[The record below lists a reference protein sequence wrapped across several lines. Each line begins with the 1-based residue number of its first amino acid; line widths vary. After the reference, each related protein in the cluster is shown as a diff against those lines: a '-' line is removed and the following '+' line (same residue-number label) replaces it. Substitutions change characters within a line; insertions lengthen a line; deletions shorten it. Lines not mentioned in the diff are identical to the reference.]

1 MILLEVVTAISL
13 ILAVGGLTASIYFYV
28 KDRTAKRVLIKR
40 EQDVSRR
47 MFELAI
53 LKELGDR
60 IGYSL
65 DVQQIVD
72 VITGSLHQFID
83 YSAVSYMLL
92 GPEKVIFKMHLER
105 SVHQRF
111 VNDIKDRMLGS
122 LSALLDREITKKD
135 VKDVISGAII
145 VEELDEPVRSF
156 FNIPLVIDEKVV
168 GVLTVADT
176 KSGLYKEEEMT
187 ILYKI
192 IQQASKA
199 VTSLQGVVKAEQAKV
214 NAMVESMADGV
225 VMTDTDYRILV
236 ANPSV
241 HAIIGKTNKTDL
253 TIFDFIDN
261 LEGKFDIRGKL
272 EESVKLN
279 KPFKSEEVLIRDSF
293 YKIFVFPVNANT
305 GEGEEKN
312 VVGGVVIFH
321 DVTAERSIEQ
331 IREQFTSMIV
341 HELRTPLSGINKIS
355 ELLRAGAEK
364 IAKKDYDEYVH
375 MISADSSSM
384 LELVND
390 ILDVA
395 KLEAGKFDVR
405 KEPNDVRALVQNRY
419 DFFKPS
425 ADDAKLM
432 FHAVYD
438 KQLPKEVSLDQAAIK
453 QVMNNLISNAIKF
466 TKADGTVEIIVAK
479 HVKGARVADEFATI
493 PAKAS
498 IPLPEDAFV
507 DAPDSLLVAVSDT
520 GPGISTAGI
529 KELFTK
535 FKQLDTKS
543 ETGLKG
549 TGLGLAI
556 VKGVIEEH
564 GGTIGVVSEI
574 GVGSVFYF
582 VIPLEK
588 ASVTSAP

>member
-1 MILLEVVTAISL
+1 MTLTVISVLLAL
-13 ILAVGGLTASIYFYV
+13 GGLATSIYFVV
-28 KDRTAKRVLIKR
+28 KDRQAKAVLAKR

-47 MFELAI
+47 MYELAI

-65 DVQQIVD
+65 DVQQIID
-72 VITGSLHQFID
+72 IIINSLHQFID

-92 GPEKVIFKMHLER
+92 GPEKLIFKMHLER

-122 LSALLDREITKKD
+122 LSALLDREFNKKD
-135 VKDVISGAII
+135 VKEIISGAII
-145 VEELDEPVRSF
+145 IEELDEPVRSF

-176 KSGLYKEEEMT
+176 KTGLYKEEEMT

-199 VTSLQGVVKAEQAKV
+199 VTSLQGVVKSEQAKV

-225 VMTDTDYRILV
+225 VMTDIDYRIMV
-236 ANPSV
+236 VNPSAR
-241 HAIIGKTNKTDL
+241 AIIGLPQKESL

-279 KPFKSEEVLIRDSF
+279 KPFKSEEVLIRDKF
-293 YKIFVFPVNANT
+293 YRIFVFPVNAT
-305 GEGEEKN
+305 IGGEIDEKN
-312 VVGGVVIFH
+312 AVGGVVIFH
-321 DVTAERSIEQ
+321 DVTAERAVEQ

-355 ELLRAGAEK
+355 ELLRAGDPALTKQEV
-364 IAKKDYDEYVH
+364 DEYIR
-375 MISADSSSM
+375 MISVNSTSM
-384 LELVND
+384 LDLVND

-395 KLEAGKFDVR
+395 KLEAGKFDVK
-405 KEPNDVRALVQNRY
+405 KEPTDIRKVIDNRVE
-419 DFFKPS
+419 FFKVS
-425 ADDAKLM
+425 ANDAKLSLES
-432 FHAVYD
+432 HYDPELPEQIPLDPSAV
-438 KQLPKEVSLDQAAIK
+438 K
-453 QVMNNLISNAIKF
+453 QVLNNLISNALKF
-466 TKADGTVEIIVAK
+466 TKASGSVALYAVHHK
-479 HVKGARVADEFATI
+479 VGGKVSDEFARLGRNVSV
-493 PAKAS
+493 A
-498 IPLPEDAFV
+498 LPEDKFV
-507 DAPDSLLVAVSDT
+507 NTPESVIVAVSDT
-520 GPGISTAGI
+520 GSGINPAGQ
-529 KELFTK
+529 KELFNK
-535 FKQLDTKS
+535 FKQLDNRA
-543 ETGLKG
+543 ETGIKG

-556 VKGVIEEH
+556 AKGIAEEH
-564 GGTIGVVSEI
+564 GGSIGVVSEI

-582 VIPLEK
+582 VLPLQ
-588 ASVTSAP
+588 

>member
-1 MILLEVVTAISL
+1 MTLTVISVL
-13 ILAVGGLTASIYFYV
+13 LAVLGLVTSIYFVV
-28 KDRTAKRVLIKR
+28 KDRQAKAVLAKR

-47 MFELAI
+47 MYELAI

-65 DVQQIVD
+65 DVQQIID
-72 VITGSLHQFID
+72 IIINSLHQFID

-92 GPEKVIFKMHLER
+92 GPEKLIFKMHLER

-122 LSALLDREITKKD
+122 LSALLDREFNKKD
-135 VKDVISGAII
+135 VKEIISGAII
-145 VEELDEPVRSF
+145 IEELDEPVRSF

-176 KSGLYKEEEMT
+176 KTGLYKEEEMT

-199 VTSLQGVVKAEQAKV
+199 VTSLQSVVKSEQAKV

-225 VMTDTDYRILV
+225 VMTDVDYRIMV
-236 ANPSV
+236 VNPSAR
-241 HAIIGKTNKTDL
+241 AIIGLPKKESL

-279 KPFKSEEVLIRDSF
+279 KPFKSEEVLIRDKF
-293 YKIFVFPVNANT
+293 YRVFVFPVNASIA
-305 GEGEEKN
+305 GEAEEKN
-312 VVGGVVIFH
+312 AVGGVVIFH
-321 DVTAERSIEQ
+321 DVTAERAVEQ

-355 ELLRAGAEK
+355 ELLRSGDPPLSPKEV
-364 IAKKDYDEYVH
+364 DEYIK
-375 MISADSSSM
+375 MISANSTSM
-384 LELVND
+384 LDLVND

-395 KLEAGKFDVR
+395 KLEAGKFDVK
-405 KEPNDVRALVQNRY
+405 KEPTDITKVVDNRAE
-419 DFFKPS
+419 FFKVS
-425 ADDAKLM
+425 ASDAKLSLRS
-432 FHAVYD
+432 FYD
-438 KQLPKEVSLDQAAIK
+438 PDMHELVPLDQSAIK
-453 QVMNNLISNAIKF
+453 QVLNNLISNALKF
-466 TKADGTVEIIVAK
+466 TKASGSVDVLVLRHRANAK
-479 HVKGARVADEFATI
+479 IADELARLPQKTSV
-493 PAKAS
+493 A
-498 IPLPEDAFV
+498 LPEEKFV
-507 DAPDSLLVAVSDT
+507 NVPDSVVVAVSDT
-520 GPGISTAGI
+520 GSGINPSAI
-529 KELFTK
+529 KELFNK
-535 FKQLDTKS
+535 FKQLDNRA
-543 ETGLKG
+543 ETGVKG

-556 VKGVIEEH
+556 AKGIVEEH
-564 GGTIGVVSEI
+564 GGSIGVVSDI

-582 VIPLEK
+582 VIPLK
-588 ASVTSAP
+588 

>member
-1 MILLEVVTAISL
+1 MALAITLIISVT
-13 ILAVGGLTASIYFYV
+13 LAVCGVAASVYFLV
-28 KDRTAKRVLIKR
+28 KDRQAKAALEKR

-72 VITGSLHQFID
+72 IITGSLHQFIE
-83 YSAVSYMLL
+83 YVAVSYMLI
-92 GPEKVIFKMHLER
+92 GPENVIFKIHLER
-105 SVHQRF
+105 SVHQHF
-111 VNDIKDRMLGS
+111 VNTIKDRMLGS
-122 LSALLDREITKKD
+122 LSALLDREFDKKD
-135 VKDVISGAII
+135 VKDIVSGAII
-145 VEELDEPVRSF
+145 IEELDEPVRSF

-176 KSGLYKEEEMT
+176 KEGLYKEEEMT

-241 HAIIGKTNKTDL
+241 RDVIGIGNKKDVS
-253 TIFDFIDN
+253 IFDFIDN

-279 KPFKSEEVLIRDSF
+279 KPFRSDDVMIRDKF
-293 YKIFVFPVNANT
+293 YQIFVFPVTTSVPGTAD
-305 GEGEEKN
+305 EKN

-321 DVTAERSIEQ
+321 DVSAERSVEE
-331 IREQFTSMIV
+331 IRQQFTSMIV

-355 ELLRAGAEK
+355 EVLRSGTVKLTKKEQSDYIRMIATDSAG
-364 IAKKDYDEYVH
+364 
-375 MISADSSSM
+375 M
-384 LELVND
+384 LNLVSD

-405 KEPNDVRALVQNRY
+405 KEPKDLKAIIDNRME
-419 DFFKPS
+419 FFRPS
-425 ADDAKLM
+425 AEDASLKLTL
-432 FHAVYD
+432 AYD
-438 KQLPKEVSLDQAAIK
+438 KQLPETVPLDETAIK
-453 QVMNNLISNAIKF
+453 QVFNNLVSNAIKF
-466 TKADGTVEIIVAK
+466 TKAGGTVEIFAVNHKAGVSIT
-479 HVKGARVADEFATI
+479 DEFARLKDKLI
-493 PAKAS
+493 
-498 IPLPEDAFV
+498 IPLPVERFANLG
-507 DAPDSLLVAVSDT
+507 DSVVVAVSDS
-520 GPGISTAGI
+520 GYGMSAEGL
-529 KELFTK
+529 KVLFTK
-535 FKQLDTKS
+535 YKQLQSTS
-543 ETGLKG
+543 ETGIRG

-556 VKGVIEEH
+556 AKGVVEEH
-564 GGTIGVVSEI
+564 GGDMGVVSEQ

-582 VIPLEK
+582 VLPL
-588 ASVTSAP
+588 AQSVQSAP

>member
-1 MILLEVVTAISL
+1 MILAIITALSIA
-13 ILAVGGLTASIYFYV
+13 LALGGAGTSIYFYI
-28 KDRTAKRVLIKR
+28 KDKKAKEVLEKR

-72 VITGSLHQFID
+72 IITGSLHQFIE
-83 YSAVSYMLL
+83 YAAVSYMLI
-92 GPEKVIFKMHLER
+92 GPENVIFKIHLER

-111 VNDIKDRMLGS
+111 VNEIRDRMLGS
-122 LSALLDREITKKD
+122 LSALLDREFDKKD
-135 VKDVISGAII
+135 VKEIVSGAII
-145 VEELDEPVRSF
+145 IEELDEPVSSF

-241 HAIIGKTNKTDL
+241 RQVIGLSNKKDI

-261 LEGKFDIRGKL
+261 LEGKFDIRGRL

-279 KPFKSEEVLIRDSF
+279 KPFKSEDVLIRDNF
-293 YKIFVFPVNANT
+293 YKIFVFPVT
-305 GEGEEKN
+305 TSVPGTPDEKN

-321 DVTAERSIEQ
+321 DVSAERSVEQ
-331 IREQFTSMIV
+331 IRQQFTSMIV

-355 ELLRAGAEK
+355 ELLRAGPTK
-364 IAKKDYDEYVH
+364 VGKKEYAEYVR
-375 MISADSSSM
+375 MISSDSAGM
-384 LELVND
+384 LNLVND

-395 KLEAGKFDVR
+395 KLEAGKFDV
-405 KEPNDVRALVQNRY
+405 KKQPTDLKAVIANRI
-419 DFFKPS
+419 DFFTPS
-425 ADDAKLM
+425 AEDAKLSLKV
-432 FHAVYD
+432 AYD
-438 KQLPKEVSLDQAAIK
+438 KELPPMVPLDELAIK
-453 QVMNNLISNAIKF
+453 QVLNNLLSNAIKF
-466 TKADGTVEIIVAK
+466 TKAGGIVEVFAL
-479 HVKGARVADEFATI
+479 HHAAGGAITDELARL
-493 PAKAS
+493 K
-498 IPLPEDAFV
+498 
-507 DAPDSLLVAVSDT
+507 DAPTLALAPEQLASAPESVIVAVSDT
-520 GPGISTAGI
+520 GGGISEAGM
-529 KELFTK
+529 KELFNK
-535 FKQLDTKS
+535 YKQLQTTS
-543 ETGLKG
+543 ETGMKG

-556 VKGVIEEH
+556 AKGVVEEH
-564 GGTIGVVSEI
+564 GGFIGVVSEQ

-582 VIPLEK
+582 VLPL
-588 ASVTSAP
+588 AQSTQ

>member
-1 MILLEVVTAISL
+1 MELLIVITAIS
-13 ILAVGGLTASIYFYV
+13 IVLAVGGVIASVYFVV
-28 KDRTAKRVLIKR
+28 KNNRAKQVLEKR

-72 VITGSLHQFID
+72 IITGSLHQFID
-83 YSAVSYMLL
+83 YVAVSYMLI
-92 GPEKVIFKMHLER
+92 GPENVIFKIHLER
-105 SVHQRF
+105 SVHQHF
-111 VNDIKDRMLGS
+111 VNNIKDRMLGS
-122 LSALLDREITKKD
+122 LGALLDREFDKKD
-135 VKDVISGAII
+135 VKDIISGAII
-145 VEELDEPVRSF
+145 IEELDEPVRSF

-176 KSGLYKEEEMT
+176 KEGLYKEEEMT

-236 ANPSV
+236 ANPAV
-241 HAIIGKTNKTDL
+241 HAIIGQTAKKDL
-253 TIFDFIDN
+253 SIFDFIDN

-279 KPFKSEEVLIRDSF
+279 KPFTSEEVLIRDKF
-293 YKIFVFPVNANT
+293 YKVFVFPVNASL
-305 GEGEEKN
+305 GEGEEKSA
-312 VVGGVVIFH
+312 VGGVVIFH

-355 ELLRAGAEK
+355 ELLRSGPK
-364 IAKKDYDEYVH
+364 SLGKKDYDEYVR
-375 MISADSSSM
+375 MIATDSAGM

-395 KLEAGKFDVR
+395 KLEAGKFDVK
-405 KEPNDVRALVQNRY
+405 KEPTDVKEVLVNRF

-425 ADDAKLM
+425 ATDAKLA
-432 FHAVYD
+432 FHMVYD
-438 KQLPKEVSLDQAAIK
+438 KALPATVNVDQSAFK
-453 QVMNNLISNAIKF
+453 QVLNNLLSNAIKY
-466 TKADGTVEIIVAK
+466 TKANGTVDLLAIKHTQGAQVMTEIANAKGKVSVAL
-479 HVKGARVADEFATI
+479 R
-493 PAKAS
+493 
-498 IPLPEDAFV
+498 EDAFTNT
-507 DAPDSLLVAVSDT
+507 PDSLLVAVSDT
-520 GPGISTAGI
+520 GGGISESGI
-529 KELFTK
+529 KELFNK
-535 FKQLDTKS
+535 YKQLGTPS
-543 ETGLKG
+543 ETGIKG

-556 VKGVIEEH
+556 AKGVVEEH
-564 GGTIGVVSEI
+564 GGTIGVVSEQ

-582 VIPLEK
+582 VIPL
-588 ASVTSAP
+588 A